1 MPALRKSRSAVEDD
15 VRAELELIRAN
26 VAGVRGSLAATIDGL
41 VVAHD
46 LPDVEPTQL
55 AALAAATFSL
65 ASRATLLTGC
75 GNFREAVSRGSD
87 GYLAVYAAGD
97 RAIVAVV
104 GTSSL
109 NVAML
114 QYRAREFIAR
124 IAAYAAQIGGRQ
136 AATRPDATTNIDASA
151 QTGASAQAGASAK
164 TDASARA
171 AAGPKTA
178 RPGAK
183 AARSRDQ
190 AGSDV
195 RPAAIPALPTRRP
208 PGSAGA
214 R

>member
-124 IAAYAAQIGGRQ
+124 IAAFAAQIGGRQ
-136 AATRPDATTNIDASA
+136 AATRPDASITDAVTTTDAGA
-151 QTGASAQAGASAK
+151 QTG
-164 TDASARA
+164 ASARA
-171 AAGPKTA
+171 AAGPKAA
-178 RPGAK
+178 RPAAK
-183 AARSRDQ
+183 AAPTRDQ

-195 RPAAIPALPTRRP
+195 RPAAIPALPTRQP

-214 R
+214 AS

>member
-1 MPALRKSRSAVEDD
+1 MPALRKSRSSVEDD

-41 VVAHD
+41 VVAYD

-97 RAIVAVV
+97 RAIVAVM

-109 NVAML
+109 NVGML
-114 QYRAREFIAR
+114 QYRAREFIER
-124 IAAYAAQIGGRQ
+124 VAAYAAQIGGRQ
-136 AATRPDATTNIDASA
+136 ATTRPDASTRPDANP
-151 QTGASAQAGASAK
+151 K
-164 TDASARA
+164 TDAST
-171 AAGPKTA
+171 KT
-178 RPGAK
+178 
-183 AARSRDQ
+183 
-190 AGSDV
+190 
-195 RPAAIPALPTRRP
+195 
-208 PGSAGA
+208 
-214 R
+214 